1 MGPGWD
7 QTHDPW
13 ICKQTRYWLR
23 CEAWSILICSLIN
36 IEFTLK
42 IVVSND
48 NFTRNVWFWNL
59 LPKIISVNDNLMEN
73 VFPEWKKI
81 PDSFLKSIGDLQINK
96 NLVCKIV
103 NFFLPINLNICF
115 GCSKEPS
122 HWDGSFEY
130 QQHMLWL
137 RNKKIHYWLHILI
150 WMGYLSLLNKEAN
163 LCLINTW
170 ILWLKRNL
178 RTNNITADEKNLW
191 IIFFHK
197 H

>member
-1 MGPGWD
+1 MFQIIFYFNG
-7 QTHDPW
+7 
-13 ICKQTRYWLR
+13 
-23 CEAWSILICSLIN
+23 
-36 IEFTLK
+36 
-42 IVVSND
+42 
-48 NFTRNVWFWNL
+48 NVWFWNL

-96 NLVCKIV
+96 ILGCKIV

-130 QQHMLWL
+130 PQHMLWL
-137 RNKKIHYWLHILI
+137 RNKKINYWLHILI
-150 WMGYLSLLNKEAN
+150 WMGYLLLLDKEAN

-170 ILWLKRNL
+170 ILWLKRKL